1 VSDPQ
6 RASDELTAALNR
18 LGRLMASRQIPAR
31 VAEVAGVETSQQG
44 VQILRSLA
52 LRGEQPIAAL
62 ARDAGMDISAVSRQ
76 LRVLEA
82 DRLARRR
89 SSRSDA
95 RVVLIAATVAGRRV
109 AERVDDVLTRHLD
122 DALAG
127 WSAAERRQLGSLLG
141 RLVHDLRATE
151 FRPGDHDRSTR

>member
-1 VSDPQ
+1 MSDPQ

-52 LRGEQPIAAL
+52 LRGEQP
-62 ARDAGMDISAVSRQ
+62 
-76 LRVLEA
+76 
-82 DRLARRR
+82 
-89 SSRSDA
+89 
-95 RVVLIAATVAGRRV
+95 IAATVAGRRV